1 MPCLKYTRIHA
12 RIHARI
18 DGSLYE
24 VKERGGR
31 NPLPDSEKKVTKS
44 FKAHP
49 RTLATVKAEAEKY
62 GMTESAYMDM
72 ACALFRIGG
81 LGNTNTVYT

>member
-1 MPCLKYTRIHA
+1 MACLKYTRTHT
-12 RIHARI
+12 RI

-24 VKERGGR
+24 VKEKGGR
-31 NPLPDSEKKVTKS
+31 HPLPDGEKKVTTS
-44 FKAHP
+44 FRAHP
-49 RTLATVKAEAEKY
+49 NTLKTVRVEAEKY